1 MGGRK
6 KCLVTGGAGFL
17 GQNLVRQLVDSG
29 KYDVTVFDIR
39 DSGNSSV
46 QTIVGDLRNLKQVEE
61 AVAGEASLT
70 GSQCHNAHVRH

>member
-29 KYDVTVFDIR
+29 KYEVTVFDIR
-39 DSGNSSV
+39 DLGNSSV
-46 QTIVGDLRNLKQVEE
+46 QTIVGDLRTLKQVEE

-70 GSQCHNAHVRH
+70 GAHCHHAHE